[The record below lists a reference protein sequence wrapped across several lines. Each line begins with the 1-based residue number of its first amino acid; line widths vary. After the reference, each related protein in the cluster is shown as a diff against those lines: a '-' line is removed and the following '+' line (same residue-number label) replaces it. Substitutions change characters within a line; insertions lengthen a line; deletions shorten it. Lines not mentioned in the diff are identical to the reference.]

1 MPPLP
6 HPVWAGVV
14 VASRRVEWTSAGVA
28 WPVPCGIFYKV
39 IHLDKH
45 IAGRRLVTASCMLRG
60 CIVRARS
67 LYNVHLL
74 YKTKS
79 RTLNPRT
86 RNGEPKQRAARAVPT
101 RTLPL
106 DTRARVSTHC
116 DPALW
121 RGGTLERRV
130 SCSL

>member
-45 IAGRRLVTASCMLRG
+45 IAGRRLVTASCMLRE
-60 CIVRARS
+60 
-67 LYNVHLL
+67 
-74 YKTKS
+74 T
-79 RTLNPRT
+79 T
-86 RNGEPKQRAARAVPT
+86 
-101 RTLPL
+101 
-106 DTRARVSTHC
+106 
-116 DPALW
+116 
-121 RGGTLERRV
+121 RRV
-130 SCSL
+130 VRGWSARFSIYVNKRLSILGPCQIELTYE

>member
-45 IAGRRLVTASCMLRG
+45 IAGRRLVTASCMLRETTRRVESAAV
-60 CIVRARS
+60 VRAS
-67 LYNVHLL
+67 TTPY
-74 YKTKS
+74 
-79 RTLNPRT
+79 PR
-86 RNGEPKQRAARAVPT
+86 AF
-101 RTLPL
+101 
-106 DTRARVSTHC
+106 
-116 DPALW
+116 ALSPSH
-121 RGGTLERRV
+121 V
-130 SCSL
+130 